1 MYLGVARQPK
11 TKRKRPSL
19 LASFSSSIKPSAIA
33 ATFLLALELVHGLG
47 VELPTCA
54 REALALTGVS
64 RSQAYEMKGRLRNQL
79 EQLHES
85 PGRPMADA
93 PEPQELYQVASLVR
107 DYVMDH
113 PGSVHTRGAR
123 RSYTENFGSS
133 DESVGNPRE
142 DLGQIDGA
150 CRSVVTAK
158 KWKVE
163 ARCYGQEGCGWVLGD
178 GWGDPFGEGR

>member
-1 MYLGVARQPK
+1 MFRSASARVAP
-11 TKRKRPSL
+11 T
-19 LASFSSSIKPSAIA
+19 SSIS
-33 ATFLLALELVHGLG
+33 
-47 VELPTCA
+47 
-54 REALALTGVS
+54 
-64 RSQAYEMKGRLRNQL
+64 
-79 EQLHES
+79 
-85 PGRPMADA
+85 
-93 PEPQELYQVASLVR
+93 
-107 DYVMDH
+107 
-113 PGSVHTRGAR
+113 
-123 RSYTENFGSS
+123 GSS